1 MTSPKIAN
9 PRQLLKTLAITTAG
23 LATGVMAAP
32 HVGLPNL
39 FKDAVLNGEARDV
52 ATALKLR
59 LPRTKIDAV
68 DCTAIAALCEVNA
81 GGTLFYVDKSARYL
95 MVGRIYDMETRQDL
109 TAARLLELNPNL
121 IAAGAAKAAR
131 TRDDEQ
137 QAPPKPAKA
146 ARVSLDSL
154 TPNGAI
160 HWGPAN
166 GPRVIVLSDFHCSYC
181 KKLEAELGRL
191 GAHVEE
197 RPISIFG
204 KDSRALAEAVLCAPN
219 PAQAVRLAYQGTKL
233 GKVRTCD
240 TTGLD
245 ANEAFAKAHGFS
257 GTPVIIRPDGAVLEG
272 YRPASVIAGF
282 LNAGATKPQAK
293 GN

>member
-1 MTSPKIAN
+1 MTSPKIASA
-9 PRQLLKTLAITTAG
+9 RKMLKTLAITSAG

-39 FKDAVLNGEARDV
+39 FKDAVLNAEARDI

-68 DCTAIAALCEVNA
+68 DCDAIAGLCEINA

-109 TAARLLELNPNL
+109 TAARLLELNPDL
-121 IAAGAAKAAR
+121 IAAGAAKGAH

-137 QAPPKPAKA
+137 QEPPKAAKTT
-146 ARVSLDSL
+146 RVSLDSL

-166 GPRVIVLSDFHCSYC
+166 GPRVIILSDFHCSYC
-181 KKLEAELGRL
+181 KKLEAELSRL

-197 RPISIFG
+197 RPISVLG
-204 KDSRALAEAVLCAPN
+204 KDSRSLAEAVLCASN
-219 PAQAVRLAYQGTKL
+219 PAQAVTLAYQGVKL
-233 GKVRTCD
+233 RKARICD
-240 TTGLD
+240 TSGLD
-245 ANEAFAKAHGFS
+245 ANEAFAREHGFS

-272 YRPASVIAGF
+272 YRPASVIAQF
-282 LNAGATKPQAK
+282 LGAGATKLQAK